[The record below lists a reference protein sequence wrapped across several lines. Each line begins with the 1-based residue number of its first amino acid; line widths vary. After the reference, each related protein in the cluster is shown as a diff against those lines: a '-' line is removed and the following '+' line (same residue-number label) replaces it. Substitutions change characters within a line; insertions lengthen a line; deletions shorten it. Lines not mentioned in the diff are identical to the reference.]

1 MKNVLRYIGVYFSK
15 PIWSFIRNCV
25 FWLFRLNKVGA
36 AKKKMEAFMDTKK
49 LKEEIKLLERK
60 IELMEKYLALQ
71 KAVDDY
77 QRLVPIYPS
86 VPGVW
91 IGTPTIT
98 TGGPS
103 TTDTTCV
110 LDSDQMS
117 FN

>member
-1 MKNVLRYIGVYFSK
+1 
-15 PIWSFIRNCV
+15 
-25 FWLFRLNKVGA
+25 
-36 AKKKMEAFMDTKK
+36 MDTKK

-77 QRLVPIYPS
+77 QKLVYP
-86 VPGVW
+86 GRDVW

-103 TTDTTCV
+103 TTDTACV

>member
-1 MKNVLRYIGVYFSK
+1 
-15 PIWSFIRNCV
+15 
-25 FWLFRLNKVGA
+25 
-36 AKKKMEAFMDTKK
+36 MDTKK

-77 QRLVPIYPS
+77 QRLVPIYPI

-91 IGTPTIT
+91 FGTQTIT

-103 TTDTTCV
+103 TTDTAYV
-110 LDSDQMS
+110 SDSDQMS
-117 FN
+117 FTN

>member
-1 MKNVLRYIGVYFSK
+1 
-15 PIWSFIRNCV
+15 
-25 FWLFRLNKVGA
+25 
-36 AKKKMEAFMDTKK
+36 MDTKK

-86 VPGVW
+86 GTGRDVW
-91 IGTPTIT
+91 IGTSTIT

-103 TTDTTCV
+103 TTDTACV
-110 LDSDQMS
+110 SDSDQMS
-117 FN
+117 FTN

>member
-1 MKNVLRYIGVYFSK
+1 
-15 PIWSFIRNCV
+15 
-25 FWLFRLNKVGA
+25 
-36 AKKKMEAFMDTKK
+36 MDTKK

-71 KAVDDY
+71 KAIDDY
-77 QRLVPIYPS
+77 QKLVPIYP
-86 VPGVW
+86 GRDVW

-103 TTDTTCV
+103 TTDTACV

-117 FN
+117 FTN